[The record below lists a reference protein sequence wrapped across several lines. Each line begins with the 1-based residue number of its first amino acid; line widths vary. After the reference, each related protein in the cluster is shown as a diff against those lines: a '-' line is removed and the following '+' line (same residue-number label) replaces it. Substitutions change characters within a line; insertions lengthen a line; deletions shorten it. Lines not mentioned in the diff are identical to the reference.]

1 MEPFE
6 PWRRM
11 GSHGRLLD
19 VSLLRALLLPGPKS
33 AAALNWLERVGEGL
47 LRVSAWSVMELEGE
61 LDSQAAQRLLDGF
74 LAERCPVVCFE
85 PDDFAMVRHRQRYR
99 PGIAALP
106 LLLQLQLAYRLG
118 LLPVTLDRDLA
129 EAAGALSYPVE
140 TPEPPETPCL
150 TSRAWGAA
158 SRKPSC
164 S

>member
-1 MEPFE
+1 
-6 PWRRM
+6 M
-11 GSHGRLLD
+11 GSHGRLID
-19 VSLLRALLLPGPKS
+19 ASLLGALLLPGPGG
-33 AAALNWLERVGEGL
+33 AAALDWLERVGDGL
-47 LRVSAWSVMELEGE
+47 LRVSAWSVMEFEGE
-61 LDSQAAQRLLDGF
+61 LAGRAAQRLLDGF
-74 LAERCPVVCFE
+74 LAERCVVVCFE

-129 EAAGALSYPVE
+129 EAAAALSYPVE
-140 TPEPPETPCL
+140 TPEPPETPCF

-158 SRKPSC
+158 SPKPSC

>member
-47 LRVSAWSVMELEGE
+47 LRVSAWSVMEYEGE
-61 LDSQAAQRLLDGF
+61 LAGQAAQCLLDGF

-140 TPEPPETPCL
+140 TPEPPETPCF
-150 TSRAWGAA
+150 TSSAWGAA

>member
-61 LDSQAAQRLLDGF
+61 LDGQAAQRLLGGCC
-74 LAERCPVVCFE
+74 A
-85 PDDFAMVRHRQRYR
+85 
-99 PGIAALP
+99 
-106 LLLQLQLAYRLG
+106 
-118 LLPVTLDRDLA
+118 
-129 EAAGALSYPVE
+129 
-140 TPEPPETPCL
+140 
-150 TSRAWGAA
+150 
-158 SRKPSC
+158 
-164 S
+164 

>member
-1 MEPFE
+1 MAAL
-6 PWRRM
+6 
-11 GSHGRLLD
+11 RLLIHAPGAPG
-19 VSLLRALLLPGPKS
+19 LR
-33 AAALNWLERVGEGL
+33 WF
-47 LRVSAWSVMELEGE
+47 
-61 LDSQAAQRLLDGF
+61 GF
-74 LAERCPVVCFE
+74 G

-118 LLPVTLDRDLA
+118 LLPATLDRDLA
-129 EAAGALSYPVE
+129 EAAGALSYPIE
-140 TPEPPETPCL
+140 TPEFPETPCF

>member
-1 MEPFE
+1 MEPLE
-6 PWRRM
+6 PCRRM

-19 VSLLRALLLPGPKS
+19 ASLLRALLLPGPGG
-33 AAALNWLERVGEGL
+33 AAALDWLERVGEGL
-47 LRVSAWSVMELEGE
+47 LRVSAWSVMEFEGE
-61 LDSQAAQRLLDGF
+61 LAGQAAQCMLDGF

-85 PDDFAMVRHRQRYR
+85 PDDFAMVRHR
-99 PGIAALP
+99 
-106 LLLQLQLAYRLG
+106 LADRLG

-129 EAAGALSYPVE
+129 EAAGALSYPVD
-140 TPEPPETPCL
+140 TPEPPETPCF

>member
-11 GSHGRLLD
+11 RSHGRLID
-19 VSLLRALLLPGPKS
+19 ASLLRVLLVPGPGG
-33 AAALNWLERVGEGL
+33 AAALDWLERVGEGL

-61 LDSQAAQRLLDGF
+61 LDGQAAQRLLDGF

-106 LLLQLQLAYRLG
+106 ILLQLQLAYRLG

-140 TPEPPETPCL
+140 TP
-150 TSRAWGAA
+150 
-158 SRKPSC
+158 
-164 S
+164 

>member
-1 MEPFE
+1 MEPLE
-6 PWRRM
+6 PCRRM

-19 VSLLRALLLPGPKS
+19 ASLLRALLLPGPGG
-33 AAALNWLERVGEGL
+33 AAALDWLERVGEGL
-47 LRVSAWSVMELEGE
+47 LRVSAWSVMEFEGE
-61 LDSQAAQRLLDGF
+61 LAGQAAQCLLDGF

-140 TPEPPETPCL
+140 TPEPPETPCF